1 MRDEN
6 RFEYDIQ
13 KRAKAGTAATLRA
26 VISVY
31 VIYLGWTVL
40 KGVLNG
46 TSPVPVWVG
55 WLVAIVFTAAAI
67 AFGFYTWKTWRR
79 DLEAAR
85 LPANDGDCEEAVEE
99 TEENVP

>member
-1 MRDEN
+1 MKEQQ
-6 RFEYDIQ
+6 FEYDIQ

-31 VIYLGWTVL
+31 VIYLGWKVL

-46 TSPVPVWVG
+46 SSPVPVWVG

-67 AFGFYTWKTWRR
+67 AFGVYTWKTWHR

>member
-6 RFEYDIQ
+6 RFEYDVQ

-31 VIYLGWTVL
+31 VIYLAWTVL

-55 WLVAIVFTAAAI
+55 WLVAVVFTGAAV
-67 AFGFYTWKTWRR
+67 AFPVYTWKIYQR
-79 DLEAAR
+79 DKEAAR
-85 LPANDGDCEEAVEE
+85 LPAEAEPEEE
-99 TEENVP
+99 TEEEEP

>member
-1 MRDEN
+1 MKEQQ
-6 RFEYDIQ
+6 FEYDIQ

-46 TSPVPVWVG
+46 SSPVPVWVG
-55 WLVAIVFTAAAI
+55 WLVAIVFTVGAVG
-67 AFGFYTWKTWRR
+67 FGVYTWKPYLR
-79 DLEAAR
+79 DREAAR
-85 LPANDGDCEEAVEE
+85 LPVLPEEEKDGDLE
-99 TEENVP
+99 TEEQNR

>member
-6 RFEYDIQ
+6 RFEYDVQ

-26 VISVY
+26 VISIY
-31 VIYLGWTVL
+31 VIYLAWTVL

-67 AFGFYTWKTWRR
+67 AFGFYTLKTWRR

>member
-1 MRDEN
+1 MKEQQ
-6 RFEYDIQ
+6 FEYDIQ

-31 VIYLGWTVL
+31 IIYLGWTVL
-40 KGVLNG
+40 KGVRNG
-46 TSPVPVWVG
+46 SSPVPVWVG

-67 AFGFYTWKTWRR
+67 AFGVYTWKTWRR

-85 LPANDGDCEEAVEE
+85 LPANDGDGEEAVEE

>member
-1 MRDEN
+1 MKEQQ
-6 RFEYDIQ
+6 FEYDIQ

-46 TSPVPVWVG
+46 SSPVPVWVG

-67 AFGFYTWKTWRR
+67 AFGVYTWKTWRR

-85 LPANDGDCEEAVEE
+85 LPANHGDGEEAVEE

>member
-1 MRDEN
+1 MREQQ
-6 RFEYDIQ
+6 FEYDVQ
-13 KRAKAGTAATLRA
+13 KRARAGTAATLRA
-26 VISVY
+26 VISLY
-31 VIYLGWTVL
+31 IIYLAW
-40 KGVLNG
+40 NG
-46 TSPVPVWVG
+46 SSPVPVWVG

-67 AFGFYTWKTWRR
+67 AFGVYTWKTWHR

>member
-1 MRDEN
+1 MKEQQ
-6 RFEYDIQ
+6 FEYDIQ

-40 KGVLNG
+40 KGVLSG
-46 TSPVPVWVG
+46 SSPVPVWVG
-55 WLVAIVFTAAAI
+55 WLVAIVFTAAAV
-67 AFGFYTWKTWRR
+67 AFGFYTWKTYLR
-79 DLEAAR
+79 DKEAAR
-85 LPANDGDCEEAVEE
+85 LPTDDGNREETDEE

>member
-1 MRDEN
+1 MKEQQ
-6 RFEYDIQ
+6 FEYDIQ

-31 VIYLGWTVL
+31 IIYLGWTVL
-40 KGVLNG
+40 KGVRNG
-46 TSPVPVWVG
+46 SSPVPVWVG

-67 AFGFYTWKTWRR
+67 AFGFYTWKTYLR
-79 DLEAAR
+79 DKEAAR

-99 TEENVP
+99 TEKNVP

>member
-1 MRDEN
+1 MKEQQ
-6 RFEYDIQ
+6 FEYDIQ

-40 KGVLNG
+40 KGVRNG
-46 TSPVPVWVG
+46 SSPVPVWVG

-67 AFGFYTWKTWRR
+67 AFGVYTWKTWRR

-85 LPANDGDCEEAVEE
+85 LPANDGDGEEAVEE

>member
-55 WLVAIVFTAAAI
+55 WLVANVFTAAAI

>member
-1 MRDEN
+1 MKEQQ
-6 RFEYDIQ
+6 FEYDIQ

-31 VIYLGWTVL
+31 IIYLGWTVL
-40 KGVLNG
+40 KGVQNG
-46 TSPVPVWVG
+46 SSPVPVWVG
-55 WLVAIVFTAAAI
+55 WLVAIVFTAAAV
-67 AFGFYTWKTWRR
+67 AFGVYTWKTWRR

-99 TEENVP
+99 TGENVP

>member
-1 MRDEN
+1 MKEQQ
-6 RFEYDIQ
+6 FEYDIQ

-46 TSPVPVWVG
+46 SSPVPVWVG
-55 WLVAIVFTAAAI
+55 WLVAIVFTAGAV
-67 AFGFYTWKTWRR
+67 AFGVYTWKTYLR
-79 DLEAAR
+79 DREAAR
-85 LPANDGDCEEAVEE
+85 LPILPEEEKDGDLK
-99 TEENVP
+99 TEEQNR

>member
-55 WLVAIVFTAAAI
+55 WLVAIVFTAASI

-99 TEENVP
+99 TGENVP

>member
-1 MRDEN
+1 MKEQQ
-6 RFEYDIQ
+6 FEYDIQ

-40 KGVLNG
+40 KGVRNG
-46 TSPVPVWVG
+46 SSPVPVWVG

-67 AFGFYTWKTWRR
+67 AFGFYTWKTYLR
-79 DLEAAR
+79 DKEAAR
-85 LPANDGDCEEAVEE
+85 LPTDDGDGEEAVEE
-99 TEENVP
+99 TGENVP

>member
-1 MRDEN
+1 MKEQQ
-6 RFEYDIQ
+6 FEYDIQ

-46 TSPVPVWVG
+46 SSPVPVWVG
-55 WLVAIVFTAAAI
+55 QLP
-67 AFGFYTWKTWRR
+67 GSG
-79 DLEAAR
+79 LGR
-85 LPANDGDCEEAVEE
+85 LAGGDCIYCGGDCLWRVYM
-99 TEENVP
+99 ENLAS